1 MANWDELNK
10 EFEDLLNSL
19 TKEDLEEW
27 FRKRRIIRESEE
39 EMDQET
45 PLKCV

>member
-10 EFEDLLNSL
+10 EFENLLNSL

-27 FRKRRIIRESEE
+27 LRKRRIIRESEE

-45 PLKCV
+45 PPKRV